1 MIHCVNGKWMM
12 VDGAYTWP
20 SSWAIVNPA
29 GKPLSITMRHDD
41 FRHMAP
47 TLANPTVLQ
56 CGLLLASEQK

>member
-1 MIHCVNGKWMM
+1 MM